1 MTVNC
6 SGGPPVDQ
14 HSDPGVAAPVLL
26 DEMALDKLR
35 ELDPDGRRGV
45 VNRVL
50 TAFESS
56 LSRWISQLER
66 QPDPAE
72 ATAVA
77 HIAHTLKSSAAS
89 VGAKD
94 LARACADVELRLRNG
109 DPVDLRLEVGRMVT
123 LGHAALAAI
132 RAMLRS

>member
-1 MTVNC
+1 M
-6 SGGPPVDQ
+6 
-14 HSDPGVAAPVLL
+14 L
-26 DEMALDKLR
+26 DEIALGKLR

-45 VNRVL
+45 VKRVL
-50 TAFESS
+50 TAFDSS
-56 LSRWISQLER
+56 LDRWISQLEG
-66 QPDPAE
+66 QPDPADV
-72 ATAVA
+72 AAVA

-109 DPVDLRLEVGRMVT
+109 DPVDLPREIQRMVS